1 MKILAASLAAA
12 VLFVAPLSHA
22 DTGRSA
28 APALADYS
36 QRTLVNDLWKR
47 PGLSLRDR
55 SIVTVAALVARNQTA
70 ELAHYI
76 KVALD
81 NGVKPGEISGLIT
94 HLAFYSGWGN
104 AAGASAI
111 ATAVFKER
119 KIPANQIPAA
129 QLKPIDLDQKIET
142 DRAAQVVRVMGSDFP
157 GLADYT
163 NGVLFNDV
171 WRRPDLEPR
180 DRSLVTISALIANGN
195 SIQLVSHLNRA
206 MDSGL
211 TEDQAKEVITHLAFY
226 AGWPNAVSV
235 LPAVRDIFAKRPK

>member
-1 MKILAASLAAA
+1 MKTLAATLAAA
-12 VLFVAPLSHA
+12 VLFAAPVSHA
-22 DTGRSA
+22 ETRTA
-28 APALADYS
+28 TPAIGDYA

-76 KVALD
+76 KGALD

-119 KIPANQIPAA
+119 KIPASQIPPA
-129 QLKPIDLDQKIET
+129 QVKYIDLDQKIEA

-180 DRSLVTISALIANGN
+180 DRSLVTVSALIANGN

-211 TEDQAKEVITHLAFY
+211 TEEQAKEVITHLAFY